1 MSKHFAVVF
10 SSVLALGTSTAAL
23 TAGEARAA
31 QASADKPL
39 VYKAAGAKAGNIQKA
54 VDGYRKVLGD
64 LNANNPGSLG
74 KGRREI
80 NWDGVPD
87 ENSDPNPFPGNFF
100 NANLPGRARGAVFTT
115 RGKGLLVSTDTDNLT
130 DTPVEFGRINPTYP
144 RQFATFSPER
154 LFTAVGKKNI
164 VDVAF
169 FIPGSKTRA
178 TTTGFG
184 AVFTD
189 VDLPF
194 SSKIEYFDRH
204 GKLLHR
210 QWVPNYLGAEG
221 LSFVGV
227 AFKKAVVWKVRVT
240 SGNAGVGPNDNPKK
254 GLDVAVMDDFIYG
267 EPR

>member
-1 MSKHFAVVF
+1 MSKRFVVAF
-10 SSVLALGTSTAAL
+10 SSVLALGAAAVAL
-23 TAGEARAA
+23 APDGARAA
-31 QASADKPL
+31 EASPAWPI
-39 VYKAAGAKAGNIQKA
+39 VFKAAGAKAAHIQKA

-64 LNANNPGSLG
+64 LNPNDPGSFG

-87 ENSDPNPFPGNFF
+87 ASSDPTPFPGNFF
-100 NANLPGRARGAVFTT
+100 NAPVSPLARGVVFTT
-115 RGKGLLVSTDTDNLT
+115 PGKGLLVSNDKDSGV
-130 DTPVEFGRINPTYP
+130 PVEFGRINPTYP
-144 RQFATFSPER
+144 HQFATFSPQR
-154 LFTAVGKKNI
+154 LFTSVGKKNI

-169 FIPGSKTRA
+169 FIPGSHTRA

-194 SSKIEYFDRH
+194 TSKLEYFDRH

-210 QWVPNYLGAEG
+210 QWVPNHVGAG
-221 LSFVGV
+221 SLSFAGV
-227 AFKKAVVWKVRVT
+227 AFKHAVVWKVRIT
-240 SGNAGVGPNDNPKK
+240 SGNVGLGPHDDPKK
-254 GLDVAVMDDFIYG
+254 GIDVAVMDDFIYG